1 MYDFYVLLGCF
12 GLTQDGFTCCA
23 GVENVILKVNTSLP
37 DYNEMMNYFD
47 QCRLFDRPMFD
58 LNAVRH
64 FVFNLQDRYSMVTRP
79 LWSVKKFELYQKFI
93 IDHRHCGVYI
103 KLQLPES
110 SAMLPEPT
118 PPKKEEIVLV
128 KKSSENLSNKLRLIR
143 SKQTTVSS
151 SNGTTR

>member
-12 GLTQDGFTCCA
+12 GLTIDGFTSCA

-37 DYNEMMNYFD
+37 DYNEMMDYFE

-64 FVFNLQDRYSMVTRP
+64 FIFNLQDRYNLITRP
-79 LWSVKKFELYQKFI
+79 LWSAKKFELYQKFV

-103 KLQLPES
+103 KLKLPEGS
-110 SAMLPEPT
+110 GLLPEPIIT
-118 PPKKEEIVLV
+118 PKEEVVV
-128 KKSSENLSNKLRLIR
+128 KKSSVSFPNKLRLIR
-143 SKQTTVSS
+143 NKQ
-151 SNGTTR
+151 